1 MSFIMKRF
9 FVFVL
14 GLSCMSIIS
23 LLAVEE
29 NPLIKREL
37 FLISNSG
44 FENNLENWGGEY
56 SDRFET
62 ALGSDGKTTCRITKT
77 AIEGGK
83 ALSISMDE
91 FIKPGSLH
99 VSREFKV

>member
-44 FENNLENWGGEY
+44 FENNLENWDSE
-56 SDRFET
+56 
-62 ALGSDGKTTCRITKT
+62 LGYFD
-77 AIEGGK
+77 EDD
-83 ALSISMDE
+83 SMT
-91 FIKPGSLH
+91 FH
-99 VSREFKV
+99 NCFKKWFRS